1 MFRLE
6 LGDMLVRIPALL
18 IAITFHEYC
27 HGRMADYLGDPTAR
41 YQGRLSL
48 NPLVHLDPIGTL
60 MLFFV
65 GFGWAKPVHVNP
77 YNFKGDK
84 KLGMLK
90 VAAAGPGANFSL
102 AFFTMMLQGILF
114 ITLRNETL
122 FITANSFFNSVV
134 TYNIFLGIFNLVP
147 IPPLDG
153 SKILSGILPY
163 RFDYYYRQLEQYGF
177 LLLMLFIIT
186 GVFRTVIIPLAYYV
200 QVIMASIISPFL
212 RLFI

>member
-1 MFRLE
+1 MFQLQ
-6 LGDMLVRIPALL
+6 LGSMLVRIPALL

-27 HGRMADYLGDPTAR
+27 HGRMADYLGDPTPR

-48 NPLVHLDPIGTL
+48 NPLAHLDPIGTL

-65 GFGWAKPVHVNP
+65 GFGWAKPVNVNP
-77 YNFKGDK
+77 YNFRGDK

-102 AFFTMMLQGILF
+102 AFTAMVLQGIF
-114 ITLRNETL
+114 YITLRNETL
-122 FITANSFFNSVV
+122 FITVNSFFSSLV
-134 TYNIFLGIFNLVP
+134 TYNIFLAIFNLIPV
-147 IPPLDG
+147 PPLDG

-177 LLLMLFIIT
+177 LLLMLLIIS
-186 GVFRTVIIPLAYYV
+186 GGFRIIIIPLAYYV
-200 QVIMASIISPFL
+200 QMFMASIITPFL

>member
-27 HGRMADYLGDPTAR
+27 HGRMADILGDPTPR
-41 YQGRLSL
+41 YQGRLTL

-65 GFGWAKPVHVNP
+65 GFGWAKPVNVNP
-77 YNFKGDK
+77 YNFRGDK
-84 KLGMLK
+84 KMGMLK
-90 VAAAGPGANFSL
+90 VAASGPGANFAL
-102 AFFTMMLQGILF
+102 AFAAMVLQGVLF
-114 ITLRNETL
+114 VTLRSDNL
-122 FITANSFFNSVV
+122 FITANSFFNSLV
-134 TYNIFLGIFNLVP
+134 TYNIFLGIFNLIPV
-147 IPPLDG
+147 PPLDG

-177 LLLMLFIIT
+177 LLLMLLIIT
-186 GVFRTVIIPLAYYV
+186 GVLRAVVIPLAYYM
-200 QVIMASIISPFL
+200 QVFMASIITPFL
-212 RLFI
+212 RLFT